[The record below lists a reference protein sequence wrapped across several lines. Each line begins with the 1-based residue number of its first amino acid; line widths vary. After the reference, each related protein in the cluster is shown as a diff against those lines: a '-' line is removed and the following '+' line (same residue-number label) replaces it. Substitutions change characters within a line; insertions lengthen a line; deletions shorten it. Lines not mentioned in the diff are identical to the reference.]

1 MFTAQ
6 IKKYLGADYSFNSHS
21 FKWCYYQAV
30 HFARQ
35 ALYLRD
41 YLDCI
46 VIEFTG
52 DIMVAVSRTGITIDT
67 PNRVFDIEKE
77 RK

>member
-21 FKWCYYQAV
+21 FKWCYFQAV

-41 YLDCI
+41 YIDCI

-67 PNRVFDIEKE
+67 PDKVFDIEKE
-77 RK
+77 VK